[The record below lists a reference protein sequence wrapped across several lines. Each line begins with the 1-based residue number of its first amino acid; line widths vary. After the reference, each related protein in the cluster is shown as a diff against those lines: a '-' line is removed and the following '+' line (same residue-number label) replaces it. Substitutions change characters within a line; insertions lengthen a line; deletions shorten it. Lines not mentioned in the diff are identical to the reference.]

1 MTCSYYEDKG
11 IISFSPYCHKKQG
24 SINSDVY
31 NKYCDGS
38 RYDECPIYRGSSSS
52 CYLTSACVYAK
63 GLPDDCYELETLRSY
78 RDNWLS
84 KQEEGSVL
92 IKKYYEIA
100 PRIVSI
106 INEQKDRK
114 NIYDLIYDRMVKP
127 CVDLI
132 KRGKYIEAKEL
143 YKSMTE
149 ELEEK
154 YC

>member
-11 IISFSPYCHKKQG
+11 NISFSPYCHKKQNY
-24 SINSDVY
+24 INSDVY
-31 NKYCDGS
+31 NQYCS
-38 RYDECPIYRGSSSS
+38 CRYEDCPIYKGSSSS

-100 PRIVSI
+100 PKIVSI
-106 INEQKDRK
+106 INEQEDRK

-132 KRGKYIEAKEL
+132 EREKYIEAKEL